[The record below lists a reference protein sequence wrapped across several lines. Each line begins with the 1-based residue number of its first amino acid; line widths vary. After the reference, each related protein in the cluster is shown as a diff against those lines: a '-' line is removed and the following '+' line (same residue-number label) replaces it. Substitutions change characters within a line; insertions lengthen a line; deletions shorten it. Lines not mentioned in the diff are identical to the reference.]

1 MTARAP
7 SEDQLDSDPTG
18 WAASLLAM
26 HSLESG
32 PLRPMAGWSNSL
44 WASGARVVRI
54 SSGRFEHS
62 LSHEAKVLRSLPH
75 VPCPRVLAN
84 GVVGQRR
91 EWMIQTRAPGVDL
104 MRAWPHLD
112 PPERERAVRSMAQAL
127 RAVHATPLRTELRE
141 PPWRAA
147 ALRPGGDLSTALR
160 VHPRRHRQLV
170 DAGLERGT
178 AAESLLLATT
188 SFIEARL
195 GAFAD
200 DGEVLTHGDLTF
212 ANVIWDGSQARLV
225 DFESS
230 GAAPIDREL
239 DLLLRFVTSPEA
251 FSPGAATDSTALYEP
266 VIGWLRDAYP
276 EMFAHPDLV
285 RRLEVYDALWE
296 LVQLLN
302 YPADHPRDT
311 AARLE
316 TIVTGR
322 APWISVIG
330 R

>member
-1 MTARAP
+1 MPTNAL
-7 SEDQLDSDPTG
+7 SEDQLDRDAAG
-18 WAASLLAM
+18 WATGLLAM
-26 HSLESG
+26 HGLESG
-32 PLRPMAGWSNSL
+32 PLQRMEGWSNSL
-44 WASGARVVRI
+44 WASGAHVVRI

-62 LSHEAKVLRSLPH
+62 LSHEAEVLHSLPH

-84 GVVGQRR
+84 GLVGRR

-104 MRAWPHLD
+104 MQAWPHLD
-112 PPERERAVRSMAQAL
+112 PAERERAVRSLAQAL
-127 RAVHATPLRTELRE
+127 RAVHATPLRPALRE

-147 ALRPGGDLSTALR
+147 ALRPAGDLSTALR
-160 VHPRRHRQLV
+160 VHPRHYRQLAE
-170 DAGLERGT
+170 AGLERST
-178 AAESLLLATT
+178 AAKSLLRAGAG
-188 SFIEARL
+188 FIEARL

-200 DGEVLTHGDLTF
+200 DREVLTHGDLTF
-212 ANVIWDGSQARLV
+212 ANVIWDGCQAHLV
-225 DFESS
+225 DFEGS

-251 FSPGAATDSTALYEP
+251 FSPAGATDSTALYEP
-266 VIGWLRDAYP
+266 VIAWLRDAYP
-276 EMFAHPDLV
+276 DMFAHPELV

-322 APWISVIG
+322 APWKAVVG

>member
-1 MTARAP
+1 MPAKAP
-7 SEDQLDSDPTG
+7 SEDQLDSDPAA
-18 WAASLLAM
+18 WAARLLAM
-26 HSLESG
+26 HGLESG
-32 PLRPMAGWSNSL
+32 PLEPMAGWSNSL
-44 WASGARVVRI
+44 WASGAHVVRI
-54 SSGRFEHS
+54 SSGRFQHS
-62 LSHEAKVLRSLPH
+62 LSHEAEVLRSLPH

-84 GVVGQRR
+84 GVVGRR
-91 EWMIQTRAPGVDL
+91 EWMIQTRAPGANL
-104 MRAWPHLD
+104 MHRWPQLD
-112 PPERERAVRSMAQAL
+112 PAERERAVRSLAQAL
-127 RAVHATPLRTELRE
+127 RAVHATPLRAALRE

-160 VHPRRHRQLV
+160 LHPRHYRQLV
-170 DAGLERGT
+170 DAGLERG
-178 AAESLLLATT
+178 AAAGSLLRATA

-195 GAFAD
+195 GALAD
-200 DGEVLTHGDLTF
+200 DREVLTHGDLTF
-212 ANVIWDGSQARLV
+212 ANVIWHGRQARLV

-239 DLLLRFVTSPEA
+239 DLLLRFLTSREA
-251 FSPGAATDSTALYEP
+251 FSPGAVSDSRALYDP

-311 AARLE
+311 AGRLE

-322 APWISVIG
+322 APWRALIG